1 MRLQY
6 MLSNGNYVDA
16 SAGREEYFIKSAVEF
31 DQRYPD
37 GYRGKLGLSSIED
50 AISQLEQGWELRHG
64 SDWYDK
70 IRDGE
75 AFERKQAIARAERD
89 NNPNYSKTGW
99 ELDCGHI
106 VHWRSHIMSASRGSS
121 CTDCYDRMSN

>member
-6 MLSNGNYVDA
+6 KLSNGNYIDV
-16 SAGREEYFIKSAVEF
+16 SAGREKYFLDAAVKF
-31 DQRYPD
+31 DQKYP
-37 GYRGKLGLSSIED
+37 GTYHGKLGLTSVQD
-50 AISQLEQGWELRHG
+50 AISELEQGRELRHG

-75 AFERKQAIARAERD
+75 AHERKLAVAKARRD
-89 NNPNYSKTGW
+89 NDPNYSDTGW
-99 ELDCGHI
+99 KLDCGCI
-106 VHWRSHIMSASRGSS
+106 VHWRSHIMNASMGSA